1 MTMKL
6 TVYGAGYVGLVTGV
20 CFAELG
26 HDVVVVEIN
35 KDRIEML
42 QKGILPFY
50 ETGLDFLLQRN
61 LKANRVRFTDSLQ
74 EGVSHGLFQFI
85 AVGTP
90 AAKDGSADLQYVL
103 AVAEGIAQHMT
114 DYKIIVNKST
124 VSIGTAKR
132 VSDLVQEN
140 LKKRHASLDYD
151 VVSNPEFLKQ
161 GAAVEDFMNPD
172 RIIVGTESPRPLEK
186 IKHLYAKLS
195 DNHQRLIIMDTL
207 SAEFTKYSAN
217 AYLATRISFI
227 NEMSQLAERF
237 GADIDMVRRGMG
249 SDRRIGPHFLHPG
262 CGFGGS
268 CFPKDVSALKNMSVS
283 KGYSP
288 NLLNAVETVNQ
299 QQKLMIFNKI
309 SHYFSN
315 NLINKTVALWGLSF
329 KPNTDDMREATSVVL
344 LNAFMEAGMK
354 IKAYD
359 PVAMKNAKR
368 IMGDSSQLS
377 YCDERD
383 HTLDDA
389 DMLVIVTEWDE
400 FRNPDFDLIKKT
412 LKYPVIFDGR
422 NLYDPEDMRTAGIKY
437 FAVGRGDSL

>member
-1 MTMKL
+1 MKL

-35 KDRIEML
+35 QDRIEML
-42 QKGILPFY
+42 QKGIPPFY

-61 LKANRVRFTDSLQ
+61 LKANRVRFTRDLK
-74 EGVSHGLFQFI
+74 EGVAHGIFQFI

-90 AAKDGSADLQYVL
+90 PAKDGSADLQYVL
-103 AVAEGIAQHMT
+103 AVAEGIAQQMT

-124 VSIGTAKR
+124 VSIGTARR
-132 VSDLVQEN
+132 VSDLIAEN
-140 LKKRHASLDYD
+140 LKNRNVSLEYD

-172 RIIVGTESPRPLEK
+172 RIIVGTDSSRPLEK

-195 DNHQRLIIMDTL
+195 DNHQRLMVMDTV

-249 SDRRIGPHFLHPG
+249 SDHRIGHHFLHPG

-268 CFPKDVSALKNMSVS
+268 CFPKDVSALKNMAVS

-299 QQKLMIFNKI
+299 QQKLMIFNKV

-315 NLINKTVALWGLSF
+315 NLTNKTAALWGLSF
-329 KPNTDDMREATSVVL
+329 KPNTDDMREATSLIL
-344 LNAFMEAGMK
+344 LNVFMEAGMN
-354 IKAYD
+354 IKVYD
-359 PVAMKNAKR
+359 PVAMNNAKK
-368 IMGDSSQLS
+368 IIGDSSRLI

-383 HTLDDA
+383 DTLQNA

-400 FRNPDFDLIKKT
+400 FRNPDFELIKKR
-412 LKYPVIFDGR
+412 LSHPVIFDGR
-422 NLYDPEDMRTAGIKY
+422 NLYDPETMRTAGIKY
-437 FAVGRGDSL
+437 FAVGRGDSCN